1 MALGV
6 KKKVTWLEI
15 SMQEIGWM
23 HVFQTF
29 EALVNNVLFMNIF
42 KDIGT
47 DNSVQ
52 VRIHEIEDKV
62 DISIIF
68 GTNRIL

>member
-1 MALGV
+1 
-6 KKKVTWLEI
+6 
-15 SMQEIGWM
+15 M
-23 HVFQTF
+23 HVFQTL
-29 EALVNNVLFMNIF
+29 EALINDVLFMNIF

-47 DNSVQ
+47 NDCVQ

>member
-1 MALGV
+1 
-6 KKKVTWLEI
+6 
-15 SMQEIGWM
+15 M